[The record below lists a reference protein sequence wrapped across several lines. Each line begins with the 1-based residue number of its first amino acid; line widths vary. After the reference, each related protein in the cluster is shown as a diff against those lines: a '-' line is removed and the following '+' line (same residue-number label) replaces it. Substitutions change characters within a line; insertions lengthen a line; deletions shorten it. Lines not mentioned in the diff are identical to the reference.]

1 MAKSAYEKVY
11 ESLKK
16 SIQKTDTSNFEGF
29 FAFQF
34 TVTGDAAGTFY
45 AKFEKGDG
53 KITVENFDYKD
64 ATATF
69 KADAKTFTALV
80 EGKTSPADAIAS
92 GALIVEG
99 NEAGC
104 ADIFNAIAP
113 KAAKPAKAAPAK
125 KAAAAKK
132 APAKKAPAK
141 KAEAPKTEAKKIEAP
156 KAEAKKIEAPKVEA
170 VKTEAPKAAKT
181 DAAKRGRKPAAKK

>member
-16 SIQKTDTSNFEGF
+16 SIQKTDTTNFKGS

-45 AKFEKGDG
+45 AEFKEGYG
-53 KITVENFDYKD
+53 KIAVENFDYKD

-69 KADAKTFTALV
+69 KADASTFTALV
-80 EGKTSPADAIAS
+80 EGTLDPAKAIKS
-92 GALIVEG
+92 GKLIVEG
-99 NEAGC
+99 NDASC

-113 KAAKPAKAAPAK
+113 KKAPAKAAKTAKAPAK
-125 KAAAAKK
+125 KAAAKK
-132 APAKKAPAK
+132 PA
-141 KAEAPKTEAKKIEAP
+141 
-156 KAEAKKIEAPKVEA
+156 
-170 VKTEAPKAAKT
+170 APKAA
-181 DAAKRGRKPAAKK
+181 AKPAAAKPAAPAAKPAEVKPAAPKAAAKPAAAKPAPKKK